1 MTSSA
6 PIIGV
11 YFTKPNYEDSP
22 FNREEFVCSYHELG
36 LEVTSLGGTLA
47 LVRSM
52 ETFRGGNRF
61 HGGWIFD
68 GKKFERTDEMID
80 AGVVFNKGED
90 FTGDGQ
96 TNLVNDPEL
105 HALCEKDRTYRLFSE
120 YCPQSV
126 IVTSPSELEGAFC
139 GLLSERFIC
148 KPTAL
153 CGGKGIVIGTKEE
166 ILASKHQYPL
176 LLQEFLDLSGGIPGV
191 MDGLHDLRMVF
202 IGDRF
207 SYAMVRTP
215 PPGGLTANITQGG
228 SFFTVPDEKIP
239 VEAMSIA
246 RAVDERLQ
254 SFKTRIYS
262 VDLGRNADG
271 RWYVLELNSPPGLFP
286 SRGDRIMDRD
296 HRMLAEHLLRIAKQ
310 EWQQGKETVSESM
323 DAASSQMIRS

>member
-1 MTSSA
+1 M
-6 PIIGV
+6 
-11 YFTKPNYEDSP
+11 
-22 FNREEFVCSYHELG
+22 FNG
-36 LEVTSLGGTLA
+36 D
-47 LVRSM
+47 
-52 ETFRGGNRF
+52 
-61 HGGWIFD
+61 I
-68 GKKFERTDEMID
+68 FERTNEVID

-90 FTGDGQ
+90 FSGDTG

-105 HALCEKDRTYRLFSE
+105 HALCEKDRTYRLFAE

-126 IVTSPSELEGAFC
+126 IVTSSSELEGAFC
-139 GLLSERFIC
+139 GLLSQRFIC
-148 KPTAL
+148 KPTTQ

-166 ILASKHQYPL
+166 ILATKLQYPL
-176 LLQEFLDLSGGIPGV
+176 LLQEFLDLRGGIPGV

-239 VEAMSIA
+239 AEAMNIA
-246 RAVDERLQ
+246 RAVDERLR
-254 SFKTRIYS
+254 SFSTRVYS

-296 HRMLAEHLLRIAKQ
+296 HRMLAEHLLRIAK
-310 EWQQGKETVSESM
+310 KELHPVKGVVSEGMNVGGSKV
-323 DAASSQMIRS
+323 IRS